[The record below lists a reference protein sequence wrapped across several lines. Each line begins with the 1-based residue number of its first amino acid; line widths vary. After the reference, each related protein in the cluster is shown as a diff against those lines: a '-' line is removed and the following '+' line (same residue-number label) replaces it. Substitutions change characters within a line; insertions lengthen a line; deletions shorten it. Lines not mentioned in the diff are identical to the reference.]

1 MNAWVATHV
10 FPTIYTLS
18 HNTLQLAG
26 TIQSST
32 FSSQMGNLRLKEAEE
47 ALRQITELISTNQQS
62 LVSQKETGQNFSD
75 VKH

>member
-1 MNAWVATHV
+1 
-10 FPTIYTLS
+10 
-18 HNTLQLAG
+18 
-26 TIQSST
+26 
-32 FSSQMGNLRLKEAEE
+32 MGNLRLKEAEE